1 MGRLFGTDGARGV
14 AITELTCETAM
25 QIGRAAAIVLAKK
38 TKHKPKII
46 IGKDTRISS
55 DILESALVAGICS
68 IGADAVILGVVPT
81 PAVAFLVEKYEAD
94 AGVMISASHNSVE
107 FNGIKLFDGTGYK
120 LSDEVEEEIEALIL
134 DNPENI
140 SLASGCDVG
149 RISYA
154 KDAAWDYI
162 RHIIKTIDGDLS
174 GIKVAIDC
182 ANGSASVTAER
193 IFKGLGAN
201 VMLIHAEPDGTNI
214 NEKCGSTYLAAISE
228 FVRSNKCHLGVAFDG
243 DADRCL
249 AVDENGE
256 VIDGDKLIAIF
267 AKHMRDNGK
276 LNRNT
281 AVVTVMTNLG
291 FTNFAKA
298 NGINM
303 LTTKV
308 GDRYI
313 LEQMLLN
320 DYSLGG
326 EQSGH
331 IIFREFAKTGDG
343 QLTAVQL
350 MNILKLSDT
359 SMSSL
364 AGIMERYPQVMINV
378 KIASKWKE
386 NWKNV
391 DEIEQMIDLYQK
403 KLGSTGRILVRES
416 GTEPLVRVM
425 VEGKRFDLIN
435 DIAVK
440 IADKIKECCPA
451 E

>member
-14 AITELTCETAM
+14 AVTELTCETAM

-134 DNPENI
+134 DNPEKI
-140 SLASGCDVG
+140 TLASGCDVG

-193 IFKGLGAN
+193 IFKGLGAS

-267 AKHMRDNGK
+267 AKHMRDNGT
-276 LNRNT
+276 LARNT

-331 IIFREFAKTGDG
+331 IIFRDYAKTGDG

-350 MNILKLSDT
+350 MNILKLSEG
-359 SMSSL
+359 SMSTL

-391 DEIEQMIDLYQK
+391 DEIEQIIDLYQK

-451 E
+451 D